1 MYRTKLAEDTA
12 ITPEKKKRG
21 GGVKYNFQREKL
33 TWDASLMINIG
44 EPGTSPCTCLN
55 SALTSSSL

>member
-1 MYRTKLAEDTA
+1 MKLPENTRVTKGEKVWN
-12 ITPEKKKRG
+12 INFRKEKK
-21 GGVKYNFQREKL
+21 KL
-33 TWDASLMINIG
+33 TWDASLMTNIG